1 MPSKYP
7 SLHEQSGGLFLLF
20 PLQIIQFLGESKHFS
35 HWNSHTE
42 NSCLELRINF
52 ILIINSKDLILK
64 KIYLFTSTL

>member
-42 NSCLELRINF
+42 NSCLELKINLF
-52 ILIINSKDLILK
+52 WLLIQ
-64 KIYLFTSTL
+64 KI